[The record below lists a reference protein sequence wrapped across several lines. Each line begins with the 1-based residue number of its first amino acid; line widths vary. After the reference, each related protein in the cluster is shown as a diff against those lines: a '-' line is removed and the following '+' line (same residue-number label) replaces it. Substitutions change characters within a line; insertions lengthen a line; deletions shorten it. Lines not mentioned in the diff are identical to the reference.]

1 MAQKKKTA
9 KKRAKKTITYTA
21 QRSNPARSQSAKVKA
36 ENRELK
42 KEIAIILVAL
52 ISIILFLGVLDL
64 AGEFGRWLRRLQ
76 LGTFG
81 LIGYVF
87 PFFLGFTAIYL
98 ILRIPSD
105 GWRAAARVLGMVIIF
120 LSLAGIAALI
130 ERTGLGSYD
139 AEDFFDLGVKS
150 AGGGLAGGGVASL
163 LAPAIGRVG
172 AYFVFVFLAV
182 ICFVLITG
190 KSVIAPVSDAFQR
203 ARERSEEER
212 DYRQENR
219 ALRSE
224 ERSLRRA
231 EAREEK
237 LEARR
242 EAVRRLDRKVSGV
255 ENIDMAGQE
264 KYSDYKHGILPS
276 SASGKTSEISAGSAQ
291 KAPAAPAV
299 DTASGAVSA
308 EDLRIHGLSGGDEV
322 PFDENARPL
331 ESGPIFL
338 KREYRSQEEL
348 ARIDAEGGLAAQEG
362 SEYTEDTGEADAN
375 AAGPELKAPVFDI
388 IGSSPVKE
396 EHIDVP
402 DTIIEKNA
410 VSQTAPAPAA
420 SAPEKESIWNDG
432 TYRESSSSTVFS
444 DGPSPLAKRRPKV
457 RKSYKLPPLT
467 LLEKSE
473 RSVGVNNAELRSVA
487 ATLEDTL
494 RNFGVG
500 AKVTD
505 ISCGPTVTRY
515 ELHPDQGVKISRI
528 VALTNDIK
536 LSLAATDIR
545 IEAPIPG
552 KAAVGIEVPNSEN
565 VTVHIRDVL
574 ATDKFKNAKS
584 ILSFAVGKDIGGDP
598 VVGDISKMPHL
609 LIAGATNSGKSVCI
623 NSIIVSLLFRATPEE
638 VKLIM
643 IDPKQVEL
651 KPYVGIPHL
660 MIPIVTDVKK
670 AAGALNWAIAEMEQ
684 RYKRF
689 ADMGV
694 RDINGFNEKIVS
706 MQEEYDMEDEHDEDD
721 ERPEKLCRIVIIVDE
736 MADLMMTSPRE
747 VEDAIC
753 RLAQLARAA
762 GIHLVLATQ
771 RPSVNVIT
779 GLIKANIP
787 SRIAFAVSSSI
798 DSRIIIDSPG
808 AEKLLGK
815 GDMLYFPIG
824 TPKPLR
830 VQGTFVSDGEIEKI
844 ADFWINQQDEATMA
858 RQQSM
863 DQEVDAKAG
872 KAGSGADAAAGGGDD
887 NDELFADCG
896 RFIIENDKGSIGN
909 LQRRFKIGFNR
920 AARIMDALAD
930 AGVVG
935 PDEGKKPREILL
947 TIEEFED
954 YLKNM

>member
-9 KKRAKKTITYTA
+9 KKRSKKTITYTA
-21 QRSNPARSQSAKVKA
+21 QRSNPARGRTAQVRA
-36 ENRELK
+36 ENTALR

-52 ISIILFLGVLDL
+52 VSIILFLGVLNL
-64 AGEFGRWLRRLQ
+64 AGEFGKWLRNLQ

-81 LIGYVF
+81 VLGYVF
-87 PFFLGFTAIYL
+87 PFFLGFIIIYL
-98 ILRIPSD
+98 ILRVPAD
-105 GWRAAARVLGMVIIF
+105 GWRAVLRSLGMILIF
-120 LSLAGIAALI
+120 ISLSGIAALI
-130 ERTGLGSYD
+130 KRTGIGTYD
-139 AEDFFDLGVKS
+139 AEDFYDLGIKGS
-150 AGGGLAGGGVASL
+150 GGGIVGGGFASL

-172 AYFVFVFLAV
+172 AYFILVFLTL

-190 KSVIAPVSDAFQR
+190 RSVISPLLSGVSR
-203 ARERSEEER
+203 IRERSEEER
-212 DYRQENR
+212 DYRQESR
-219 ALRSE
+219 ALRNE
-224 ERSLRRA
+224 ERNLRRA
-231 EAREEK
+231 EQREEK

-264 KYSDYKHGILPS
+264 KYSDYKHGVLPS
-276 SASGKTSEISAGSAQ
+276 SVSRRGKKGEPEKIKNEVPLPSGVLTD
-291 KAPAAPAV
+291 PAEPQ
-299 DTASGAVSA
+299 
-308 EDLRIHGLSGGDEV
+308 LRIHGLADEMQA
-322 PFDENARPL
+322 PFDENAQPL
-331 ESGPIFL
+331 SNGPIFL
-338 KREYRSQEEL
+338 NRDYRSSDEL
-348 ARIDAEGGLAAQEG
+348 ARIDAAGGLVDLESAPDEQESSGESFIPAA
-362 SEYTEDTGEADAN
+362 DV
-375 AAGPELKAPVFDI
+375 KAPDYDMI
-388 IGSSPVKE
+388 HASSPKDS
-396 EHIDVP
+396 HIDVP
-402 DTIIEKNA
+402 ETMIDAGSAAA
-410 VSQTAPAPAA
+410 VDESPRGHDAPAVD
-420 SAPEKESIWNDG
+420 SIWSDG
-432 TYRESSSSTVFS
+432 GYRESSSGAVFS
-444 DGPSPLAKRRPKV
+444 EGQSPLARRRPKI
-457 RKSYKLPPLT
+457 RRSYKLPPLT

-473 RSVGVNNAELRSVA
+473 KSVGVNNTELKSVA

-623 NSIIVSLLFRATPEE
+623 NSIIVSLLYRATPEE

-824 TPKPLR
+824 TPKPVR

-858 RQQSM
+858 RQRSM

-872 KAGSGADAAAGGGDD
+872 KAGGGADAAAGGGDD

-935 PDEGKKPREILL
+935 PDEGKKPREILM